1 MKARV
6 YIFYKD
12 SVFDPQGNT
21 LAQSL
26 RRVGF
31 ARVKDVRVGKV
42 IDVKMD
48 SSSSDEAR
56 RDLQKMCEKL
66 LANPVIESFKY
77 ELIEEQPGTR

>member
-6 YIFYKD
+6 HVFYKD

-31 ARVKDVRVGKV
+31 QRVKEVRVGKV
-42 IDVKMD
+42 IDVELD
-48 SSSSDEAR
+48 NVSRDEAR
-56 RDLQKMCEKL
+56 QQIQKMCEKL
-66 LANPVIESFKY
+66 LANPVIESFKF
-77 ELIEEQPGTR
+77 ELSEDKKE

>member
-1 MKARV
+1 VKARV

-31 ARVKDVRVGKV
+31 SRVKDVRVGKV
-42 IDVKMD
+42 IDVQMEA
-48 SSSSDEAR
+48 SSSDEAR

-77 ELIEEQPGTR
+77 EFLEENR

>member
-6 YIFYKD
+6 HVFYKD

-21 LAQSL
+21 LADSL

-31 ARVKDVRVGKV
+31 PQVKGVRVGKV
-42 IDVKMD
+42 IDLELGNASVE
-48 SSSSDEAR
+48 EAK
-56 RDLQKMCEKL
+56 RDLHRMCEKL

-77 ELIEEQPGTR
+77 EIKE

>member
-1 MKARV
+1 VKARV
-6 YIFYKD
+6 FIFYKD

-31 ARVKDVRVGKV
+31 PRVKEVRVGKV
-42 IDVKMD
+42 IDVQMD

-66 LANPVIESFKY
+66 LANPVIESFQY
-77 ELIEEQPGTR
+77 QLIEEAR

>member
-6 YIFYKD
+6 YVFYKE

-21 LAQSL
+21 LAVNL
-26 RRVGF
+26 RKIGF
-31 ARVKDVRVGKV
+31 PGVKDVRVGKV
-42 IDVKMD
+42 IDVVLESNSK
-48 SSSSDEAR
+48 DEAK

-77 ELIEEQPGTR
+77 ELND

>member
-6 YIFYKD
+6 HIFFKD

-31 ARVKDVRVGKV
+31 SKVKDVRVGKV
-42 IDVKMD
+42 IDVEISNQEKE
-48 SSSSDEAR
+48 EAK
-56 RDLQKMCEKL
+56 RDLQKMCEEL
-66 LANPVIESFKY
+66 LANPVIESFKF
-77 ELIEEQPGTR
+77 EFLVKE